1 MTTDKTIEEMNRAIC
16 HFMNIQ
22 GTDMFLSLNYKYHE
36 DWNQLHIVWN
46 KLWYDCSIVPMKHE
60 LEWSKIRGS
69 KCARAILYGT
79 IKEAHKEIY
88 EAIVFYTTTKQ
99 KD

>member
-1 MTTDKTIEEMNRAIC
+1 MTIDKTIEEMNRAIC

-36 DWNQLHIVWN
+36 DWNQLMNCWKKIYTDFISTIHTEYIIDN
-46 KLWYDCSIVPMKHE
+46 YTMPMRFAMLDANIKQAHE
-60 LEWSKIRGS
+60 
-69 KCARAILYGT
+69 ILY
-79 IKEAHKEIY
+79 KA
-88 EAIVFYTTTKQ
+88 VLLYTTTKQ